1 MGKHPSH
8 QVKKK
13 TEMASIVIE
22 EHFGIA
28 PKKILHKPTGL
39 TNLVYEV
46 SLPGQELIVRI
57 SNDPAKYNDFL
68 KEQWAVTRVKKIGVP
83 AAEILEVGNQVIPKP
98 YMIQQK
104 IDGII
109 GDYCNDRLKIIHQ
122 MGEYTA
128 LINSIK
134 TNNYGGTFDWSENKL
149 SRNGTWQEYLEKEL
163 QVEKRINIL
172 KKNKML
178 DTAKLKTLR
187 LNLQKIKEWNFK
199 PVLNHGDMRLKN
211 VIVNDAGK
219 IIAILDWERCTS
231 NIAPYWDLSL
241 ALHDLGIDEKQDFL
255 KGYGLSP
262 KKFKEM
268 SNAIKVFNLLHYA
281 SEMGKPDAKKDKDLF
296 EEYRLRLNGCYDL
309 YSL

>member
-1 MGKHPSH
+1 MAKHSSH
-8 QVKKK
+8 QIKKK
-13 TEMASIVIE
+13 TELASAVIE
-22 EHFGIA
+22 EHFGTA
-28 PKKILHKPTGL
+28 PKKILHKPAGL

-46 SLPGQELIVRI
+46 SLPDQELIVRI

-83 AAEILEVGNQVIPKP
+83 VAEILEVGNKIISKP

-104 IDGII
+104 IDGVI
-109 GDYCNDRLKIIHQ
+109 GDHGNDRLSIINQ
-122 MGEYTA
+122 MGKYTA
-128 LINSIK
+128 LINSVE

-149 SRNGTWQEYLEKEL
+149 SRNETWQEYLQKEL
-163 QVEKRINIL
+163 EVKKYINIL

-178 DTAKLKTLR
+178 AASKLKALES
-187 LNLQKIKEWNFK
+187 NLKKIEEWNFK

-219 IIAILDWERCTS
+219 IIAILDWELCSS
-231 NIAPYWDLSL
+231 NIAPYWDLAF
-241 ALHDLGIDEKQDFL
+241 ALHDLGIDEKQEFL
-255 KGYGLSP
+255 KGYGLSLRE
-262 KKFKEM
+262 FEEM
-268 SNAIKVFNLLHYA
+268 CYAIKTFNILHYA
-281 SEMGKPDAKKDKDLF
+281 IEIEKPDQEKDKHLL